1 MRRRQFIA
9 LLGGVSA
16 WPQALLAQTKKRPLV
31 GWLYYSRNDLAARYL
46 GLVLDGM
53 RELGLIEDR
62 DFEMV
67 YRSADGHV
75 ERLPE
80 AAEELVHFCSSSFGR
95 CSLRHVDQGL

>member
-1 MRRRQFIA
+1 MRRGERPLALADREITMRRRQFIA

-53 RELGLIEDR
+53 RELGLIEGR

-67 YRSADGHV
+67 
-75 ERLPE
+75 
-80 AAEELVHFCSSSFGR
+80 
-95 CSLRHVDQGL
+95 

>member
-53 RELGLIEDR
+53 RELGLIEGR

-75 ERLPE
+75 ETSR
-80 AAEELVHFCSSSFGR
+80 
-95 CSLRHVDQGL
+95 